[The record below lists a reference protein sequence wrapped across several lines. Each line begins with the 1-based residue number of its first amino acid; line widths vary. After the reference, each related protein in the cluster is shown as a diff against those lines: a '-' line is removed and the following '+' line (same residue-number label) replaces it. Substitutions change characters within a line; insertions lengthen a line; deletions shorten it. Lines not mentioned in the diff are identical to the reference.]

1 VRKHLVKEL
10 TLFVGNII
18 GDLQAVDIAE
28 GYSNP
33 FGLSTRETTGEVRV
47 SEETGCEEDD
57 N

>member
-1 VRKHLVKEL
+1 MKEL

-33 FGLSTRETTGEVRV
+33 FGLSTRETTSEVRV